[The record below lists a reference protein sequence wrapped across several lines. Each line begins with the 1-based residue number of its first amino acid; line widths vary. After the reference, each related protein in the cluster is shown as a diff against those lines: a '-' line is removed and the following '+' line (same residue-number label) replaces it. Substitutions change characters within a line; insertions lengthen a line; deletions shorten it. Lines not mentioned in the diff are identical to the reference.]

1 MFQLYDS
8 SNEER
13 GMKGRLRHA
22 LLFLLAIIFPVSICT
37 MSMAVAATP
46 PINCKK
52 ARTPVEQTIC
62 ASPEFIA
69 MDRELAALY
78 DRGLAEFSPDERH
91 QLAQSQSA
99 FLKQRDG
106 CAWAAHHSAHP
117 GTAVNECIRDKMEIR
132 LRALRGAVDR
142 GGVSGR

>member
-1 MFQLYDS
+1 
-8 SNEER
+8 
-13 GMKGRLRHA
+13 MKGER
-22 LLFLLAIIFPVSICT
+22 LLAFFLSATALCLAPSVG
-37 MSMAVAATP
+37 AATP
-46 PINCKK
+46 PIDCKK
-52 ARTPVEQTIC
+52 AKAPVEQTIC

-78 DRGLAEFSPDERH
+78 DRGLAEFSGDERH
-91 QLAQSQSA
+91 RLAQSQIA
-99 FLKQRDG
+99 FVKKRSG

-132 LRALRGAVDR
+132 LRELRGAVDR

>member
-1 MFQLYDS
+1 MRD
-8 SNEER
+8 
-13 GMKGRLRHA
+13 G
-22 LLFLLAIIFPVSICT
+22 LLTLIISAAIVFP
-37 MSMAVAATP
+37 MSTEAATP

-52 ARTPVEQTIC
+52 AHSPVEQTIC

-78 DRGLAEFSPDERH
+78 DRGMAEFAPDERH
-91 QLAQSQSA
+91 NLARSQLL
-99 FLKQRDG
+99 FLKQRSG

-132 LRALRGAVDR
+132 LRALRGAADR